1 MVAVILFA
9 LMRQADAWELDLSM
23 PSLITAVE
31 LNLRLPFPLLLLS
44 VLPISVSLLL
54 SLLRSEPVTP
64 VASFVGVSTVCYL
77 VANGSVILVILISYF
92 VLYVAATVQ
101 VFIKKRQVFFFLFFS
116 VFWIKQSD
124 QMCGRSGL

>member
-9 LMRQADAWELDLSM
+9 LMRQSDAWELDLSI

-31 LNLRLPFPLLLLS
+31 LNLRLPLPLLLLS

-54 SLLRSEPVTP
+54 SLLRSQPVTP

-92 VLYVAATVQ
+92 VLYAAATVQ
-101 VFIKKRQVFFFLFFS
+101 VFIKTRQVFFFFN
-116 VFWIKQSD
+116 VFWTKQSD
-124 QMCGRSGL
+124 EMCGRSCL